1 MDKRKEQYEKL
12 RAAVYS
18 VIYPDGIPVEKG
30 VEFEHKSRTWS
41 FIRMH
46 LGKFVLMDLL
56 QWRPIV
62 LRDEVFEVFDDISEL
77 EVLGKPLSLRSLLR
91 AIGDDNQPTQL
102 NTNGVMTVFK
112 ADKDGKTPI
121 CDYQI
126 TIDFYKSIKEQDP
139 ETLDKLYKLI
149 KS

>member
-1 MDKRKEQYEKL
+1 MSERKEQYEKL

-18 VIYPDGIPVEKG
+18 VIYPDGIPLEEG
-30 VEFEHKSRTWS
+30 VQVVDAHDN
-41 FIRMH
+41 ILL
-46 LGKFVLMDLL
+46 LGYKDNKTMKIVGAYFDLK
-56 QWRPIV
+56 
-62 LRDEVFEVFDDISEL
+62 DIKTL
-77 EVLGKPLSLRSLLR
+77 KRYYKILGKPLSLRSLLR

-149 KS
+149 KK

>member
-18 VIYPDGIPVEKG
+18 VIYPDGIPLEEG
-30 VEFEHKSRTWS
+30 VQVVDAHDN
-41 FIRMH
+41 ILL
-46 LGKFVLMDLL
+46 LGYKDNKTMKIVGAYFDLK
-56 QWRPIV
+56 
-62 LRDEVFEVFDDISEL
+62 DIKTL
-77 EVLGKPLSLRSLLR
+77 KRYYKILGKPLSLRSLLR